1 MMKLTIK
8 LTTIA
13 SVAIF
18 LLWGN
23 VLQKQS
29 KNEQSTAAFVLSGNS
44 TIDADLIF
52 NEGMISPGHSPGKIT
67 VTGDFTM
74 GSNATYKCELKDLT
88 GGGSGHDQIDVS
100 GNANL
105 NGTLEITLL
114 GYTPNSTDQFEIIK
128 YGGTL
133 SGTFGNITGMP
144 AGWQIDYG
152 VLLPGKVT
160 LYGSGSAIPIELLS
174 FKAIKERKEIL
185 LSWQT
190 ASEQNS
196 DYFAVERST
205 DGKKFTGIGRV
216 NASGTSMETHN
227 YSLTDKN
234 PATGLNYY
242 RLKQVDKD
250 GHFTL
255 SKIISMVFDSNVLS
269 FYPNPATKT
278 LFFNKAIEVVSI
290 RDMQGKQVLH
300 LKDVTSDIDIS
311 TLRPGTY
318 IVDVN
323 HGAYKGRLVV
333 E

>member
-1 MMKLTIK
+1 MKKITITLTM
-8 LTTIA
+8 IA
-13 SVAIF
+13 LVAIF
-18 LLWGN
+18 LFLGDI
-23 VLQKQS
+23 LQKQS
-29 KNEQSTAAFVLSGNS
+29 KNDQSTTAFVLSGNS
-44 TIDADLIF
+44 TIDADLVV

-100 GNANL
+100 GNATL

-114 GYTPNSTDQFEIIK
+114 GYTPNSTDQFEILK

-133 SGTFGNITGMP
+133 SGTFSSITGMP

-152 VLLPGKVT
+152 VLLPGKVN
-160 LYGSGSAIPIELLS
+160 LYGSGSTIPIELLN

-196 DYFAVERST
+196 DYYAVERSI
-205 DGKKFTGIGRV
+205 DGRKFTGIGRV
-216 NASGTSMETHN
+216 TAMGTSMETHN

-250 GHFTL
+250 GQFTN
-255 SKIISMVFDSNVLS
+255 SKIISVVFDRNVLS

-278 LFFNKAIEVVSI
+278 LFFNKAIEAVSI
-290 RDMQGKQVLH
+290 RNIQGKQVLR

-311 TLRPGTY
+311 ILQPGIY